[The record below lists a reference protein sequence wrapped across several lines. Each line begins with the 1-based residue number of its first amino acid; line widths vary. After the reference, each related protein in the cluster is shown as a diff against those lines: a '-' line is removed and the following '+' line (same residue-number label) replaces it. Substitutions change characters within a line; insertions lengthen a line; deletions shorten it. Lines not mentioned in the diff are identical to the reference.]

1 MTEEVDIR
9 QQAVASPQAS
19 SLAGVALS
27 DAAKKNE
34 QERLKVLNKTEFIN
48 ALKNNFATTVR
59 KVYINSLKREVG
71 FREVTVLE
79 QKQLSRIMI
88 DNEQRK
94 DIVYDAQ
101 CALINQV
108 ALEDGFDIYKLSEF
122 DKIKLLIVLYQTNM
136 FKNDIQFKCKECG
149 TENLYKLEF

>member
-19 SLAGVALS
+19 SLAGVALD
-27 DAAKKNE
+27 DAAKKMSE
-34 QERLKVLNKTEFIN
+34 QEKLKVLNKTEFIN

-88 DNEQRK
+88 DNE
-94 DIVYDAQ
+94 
-101 CALINQV
+101 
-108 ALEDGFDIYKLSEF
+108 
-122 DKIKLLIVLYQTNM
+122 
-136 FKNDIQFKCKECG
+136 
-149 TENLYKLEF
+149 